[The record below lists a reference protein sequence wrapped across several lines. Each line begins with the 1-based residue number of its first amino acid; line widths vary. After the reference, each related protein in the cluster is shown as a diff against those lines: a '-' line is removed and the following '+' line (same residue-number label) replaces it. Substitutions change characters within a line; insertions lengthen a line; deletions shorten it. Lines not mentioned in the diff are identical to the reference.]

1 MSELPSTLPTVAY
14 CAHSHAKPPT
24 APAVGGF
31 AVHQGA
37 PVPLLMTVAEVDVLL
52 ANAHE
57 VPTDERGDVWQSYV
71 DALLDRRVA
80 LASVEENL
88 RTIRVMRAAETR

>member
-1 MSELPSTLPTVAY
+1 MYAIHVGVLRPHP
-14 CAHSHAKPPT
+14 KPPT

-37 PVPLLMTVAEVDVLL
+37 PVPLLMTVAEVDDALTR
-52 ANAHE
+52 ANRIPE
-57 VPTDERGDVWQSYV
+57 DERGDLWAEVV
-71 DALLDRRVA
+71 DKLLERRVA

-88 RTIRVMRAAETR
+88 RTIRVMRAAELR